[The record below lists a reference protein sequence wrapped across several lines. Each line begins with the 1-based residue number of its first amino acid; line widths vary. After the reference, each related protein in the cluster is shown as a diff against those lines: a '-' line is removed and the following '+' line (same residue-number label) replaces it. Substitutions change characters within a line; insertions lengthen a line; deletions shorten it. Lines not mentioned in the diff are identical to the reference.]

1 VTQHLLPEQAEEDQL
16 IMRRLAIVV
25 GGFVIFTAALAITV
39 GVIMG

>member
-1 VTQHLLPEQAEEDQL
+1 MTQHLLQEQAEEDQL

-25 GGFVIFTAALAITV
+25 GGFVIFTAALAIAV